1 VSARQ
6 AAAGVL
12 GFGNRTGLATLVK
25 RELVRTMKV
34 INQVIWP
41 PIITTVLYVL
51 VFGLSL
57 GSRIPQIQGVSY
69 AAYLVP
75 GLIMLQVIDA
85 TYSEVSSSIF
95 QGRFMNSIQ
104 EMLIAPMS
112 AVEMVAG
119 FVIASILRALLIAT
133 LVLVVGALL
142 VHALPHNWPL
152 YVLVTALVA
161 TLFCSLGIVFGLLA
175 EKFDHIAVLTT
186 FVITPLVFVGGVFT
200 STRFMP
206 PLVREISFANPMFYM
221 IDAFRFAFT
230 GTGDVPLAVSLGT
243 VTVLTFAALAIA
255 LRMMVLGVKL
265 RL

>member
-1 VSARQ
+1 MNRTEATAVW
-6 AAAGVL
+6 
-12 GFGNRTGLATLVK
+12 GFGNPVGLGTLVK
-25 RELVRTMKV
+25 RELVRTLKV

-51 VFGLSL
+51 IFGLSI

-112 AVEMVAG
+112 AVEMVLG
-119 FVIASILRALLIAT
+119 YVIAAVLRGLLIAS
-133 LVLVVGALL
+133 LVLMVGALL
-142 VHALPHNWPL
+142 VHTLPRNWPL
-152 YVLVTALVA
+152 YLLVTVLVA
-161 TLFCSLGIVFGLLA
+161 TLFCSLGIIFGLLA

-200 STRFMP
+200 TMRFMP
-206 PLVREISFANPMFYM
+206 PLIREVSLANPMFYM
-221 IDAFRFAFT
+221 VDALRFAFT

-243 VTVLTFAALAIA
+243 VSALTVIALAVA
-255 LRMMVLGVKL
+255 LRMTALGVKL
-265 RL
+265 RV

>member
-1 VSARQ
+1 MSPTRSA
-6 AAAGVL
+6 AW
-12 GFGNRTGLATLVK
+12 GFDNPIGLATLVK
-25 RELVRTMKV
+25 RELVRTLKV

-41 PIITTVLYVL
+41 PIISTVLYVL

-57 GSRIPQIQGVSY
+57 GSRIPKMQGVSY
-69 AAYLVP
+69 AAYLIP
-75 GLIMLQVIDA
+75 GLIMLQVIEA

-104 EMLIAPMS
+104 EMLIAPLS

-119 FVIASILRALLIAT
+119 FIIASVLRALLIAS
-133 LVLVVGALL
+133 LVLLVGFAL
-142 VHALPHNWPL
+142 VHELPQNWLL
-152 YVLVTALVA
+152 YVLVTSLVA
-161 TLFCSLGIVFGLLA
+161 TLFCSLGIIFGLLA

-200 STRFMP
+200 STSLMP
-206 PLVREISFANPMFYM
+206 PVIREISFGNPMFYM
-221 IDAFRFAFT
+221 IDALRYAFT

-243 VTVLTFAALAIA
+243 LTLLTAAALVVA
-255 LRMMVLGVKL
+255 LRMMMLGVKL

>member
-1 VSARQ
+1 VSEIF
-6 AAAGVL
+6 
-12 GFGNRTGLATLVK
+12 GFGNRVGLATLVK

-41 PIITTVLYVL
+41 PIITTVLYVM

-57 GSRIPQIQGVSY
+57 GSRIPQVQGVSY

-119 FVIASILRALLIAT
+119 YVIASVLRALLIAS
-133 LVLVVGALL
+133 LVLGVGALM
-142 VHALPHNWPL
+142 VHAFPHDWVL
-152 YVLVTALVA
+152 YVLVTTLVA
-161 TLFCSLGIVFGLLA
+161 TLFCSLGIIFGLLA

-206 PLVREISFANPMFYM
+206 PVVREISYGNPMFYM
-221 IDAFRFAFT
+221 VDALRFAFT
-230 GTGDVPLAVSLGT
+230 GTGDVPLAVSLGA
-243 VTVLTFAALAIA
+243 VTVLTFAALALA
-255 LRMMVLGVKL
+255 LRMMALGVKL

>member
-1 VSARQ
+1 VSE
-6 AAAGVL
+6 L
-12 GFGNRTGLATLVK
+12 FGFGNRVGLATLVK

-41 PIITTVLYVL
+41 PIITTVLYVM

-57 GSRIPQIQGVSY
+57 GSRIPQVQGVSY

-119 FVIASILRALLIAT
+119 YVIASVLRALLIASLALAYRRAAHRIGSLVGVIVDWGVNQARRPA
-133 LVLVVGALL
+133 LVLRPGSVDELEVVEHVQGNATTDFGA
-142 VHALPHNWPL
+142 P
-152 YVLVTALVA
+152 
-161 TLFCSLGIVFGLLA
+161 
-175 EKFDHIAVLTT
+175 
-186 FVITPLVFVGGVFT
+186 GV
-200 STRFMP
+200 P
-206 PLVREISFANPMFYM
+206 PAARRPSG
-221 IDAFRFAFT
+221 R
-230 GTGDVPLAVSLGT
+230 GTC
-243 VTVLTFAALAIA
+243 
-255 LRMMVLGVKL
+255 R
-265 RL
+265 

>member
-1 VSARQ
+1 MPAAISAAETRNMRK
-6 AAAGVL
+6 AVATGFL
-12 GFGNRTGLATLVK
+12 GWTIDAFDFF
-25 RELVRTMKV
+25 
-34 INQVIWP
+34 
-41 PIITTVLYVL
+41 VL
-51 VFGLSL
+51 VFCVSAIAKDFGRSVPDVALAITASL
-57 GSRIPQIQGVSY
+57 VTRP
-69 AAYLVP
+69 
-75 GLIMLQVIDA
+75 
-85 TYSEVSSSIF
+85 
-95 QGRFMNSIQ
+95 
-104 EMLIAPMS
+104 
-112 AVEMVAG
+112 
-119 FVIASILRALLIAT
+119 
-133 LVLVVGALL
+133 VGA
-142 VHALPHNWPL
+142 
-152 YVLVTALVA
+152 
-161 TLFCSLGIVFGLLA
+161 FVFGLLA